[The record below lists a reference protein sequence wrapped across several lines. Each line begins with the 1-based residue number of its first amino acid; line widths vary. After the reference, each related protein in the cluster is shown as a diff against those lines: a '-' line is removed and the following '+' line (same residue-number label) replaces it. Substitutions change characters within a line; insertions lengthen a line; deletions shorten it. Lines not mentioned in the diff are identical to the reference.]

1 MIARLIDY
9 WGQRS
14 MREKRLIAMMLT
26 IAVPLLLWLLVARP
40 LNGALANA
48 KERQAEAVA
57 RHGRILA
64 RIDAIDDGTSSDSS
78 PVNVGSLDLFVA
90 EAASQRGLTIDS
102 NSPQGSDAVS
112 VRIAHARPE
121 ALVEWLLG
129 FEKQGI
135 VVAEMHMTAN
145 ADGSV
150 ALDAQ
155 LRRSGT

>member
-1 MIARLIDY
+1 MIARLVDY

-14 MREKRLIAMMLT
+14 LRERRLIAMMLI
-26 IAVPLLLWLLVARP
+26 IALPLLLWLLVARP
-40 LNGALANA
+40 LNAALVNA

-64 RIDAIDDGTSSDSS
+64 RIDAIDHGASSGRSS
-78 PVNVGSLDLFVA
+78 TKVGSLDLFVA
-90 EAASQRGLTIDS
+90 EAASQRGLTLDS
-102 NSPQGSDAVS
+102 SSPQGSDAVS

-121 ALVEWLLG
+121 ALVDWLIG
-129 FEKQGI
+129 FERQGI
-135 VVAEMHMTAN
+135 VIAEMHMTAN